1 MKPVLVDNC
10 DTFDHAKSICTK
22 CGRSLPDVCLE
33 FEQMK
38 HKAELYDQGVNVI
51 ETHGPSAVLPNDTD
65 VDMSDA
71 SVPTPK
77 AKPKGRPRA
86 KNAAD

>member
-1 MKPVLVDNC
+1 MKPILVDSCNNY
-10 DTFDHAKSICTK
+10 DHGKHSCSK

-38 HKAELYDQGVNVI
+38 AKADEYDAI
-51 ETHGPSAVLPNDTD
+51 TRETDNADTSATI
-65 VDMSDA
+65 DA
-71 SVPTPK
+71 PV
-77 AKPKGRPRA
+77 AAVKPKGRPRA